1 MPSCHVAML
10 KSGFMALKIQADSEV
25 WRDWEKRF
33 LLEEEEAY
41 RQQTPAEPTE
51 AVPAHDLMSTKEVC
65 AKLQWSRS
73 TLLRNIRARKL
84 AYIKRDGR
92 LMFRRADVE
101 RYDQKRYI
109 REK

>member
-1 MPSCHVAML
+1 MT
-10 KSGFMALKIQADSEV
+10 G
-25 WRDWEKRF
+25 RKRF

-41 RQQTPAEPTE
+41 RQQTPEEPTE
-51 AVPAHDLMSTKEVC
+51 PISAHELMSTKEVC
-65 AKLQWSRS
+65 EKLQWSRS

-92 LMFRRADVE
+92 LKFRRADVE

>member
-1 MPSCHVAML
+1 MI
-10 KSGFMALKIQADSEV
+10 KSGFMAIKIKSDPEV

-33 LLEEEEAY
+33 LLEEEEVY
-41 RQQTPAEPTE
+41 RQQTLEEPTE
-51 AVPAHDLMSTKEVC
+51 PVPAHELMSAKEVC
-65 AKLQWSRS
+65 TKLQFSRS

-92 LMFRRADVE
+92 LKFRRADVE
-101 RYDQKRYI
+101 RYDQKRYL